1 MKRLVIL
8 FMLLCCPLL
17 NAQDRDSTVTVPDLT
32 PSQLADSLIA
42 SARTMF
48 GKPYSLGSAGPD
60 KYDCSSFVMRSYE
73 LIGIK
78 IPRNTWTQIEAG
90 REISDIQALQRGDL
104 VFFGK
109 RKGVRDIGHIGIV
122 VDVDLQGCNFTFIHC
137 GVTHGVEYQKFSHPY
152 FLMRYIT
159 ARRILPDL

>member
-1 MKRLVIL
+1 
-8 FMLLCCPLL
+8 
-17 NAQDRDSTVTVPDLT
+17 
-32 PSQLADSLIA
+32 
-42 SARTMF
+42 MF

-90 REISDIQALQRGDL
+90 REISDIQELQRGDL

>member
-1 MKRLVIL
+1 MIL
-8 FMLLCCPLL
+8 LLCSPLL
-17 NAQDRDSTVTVPDLT
+17 RAQDRDSTVVAVDSTLT
-32 PSQLADSLIA
+32 PAQLADSLIV

-60 KYDCSSFVMRSYE
+60 KYDCSSFVMRAYE
-73 LIGIK
+73 GIGIK

-90 REISDIQALQRGDL
+90 REISDIQELQRGDL

-122 VDVDLQGCNFTFIHC
+122 VDVDLQSCNFTFIHC